1 MEGREVREA
10 GVGKGVRRKLGVK
23 TKVTIYSMGLL
34 ALGACFN
41 YLSEAMKA
49 LPEILKERDG
59 FCNLIFLGK
68 LSKTF

>member
-34 ALGACFN
+34 SLGACAN
-41 YLSEAMKA
+41 NRSGAMKE
-49 LPEILKERDG
+49 LPNILNARESSR
-59 FCNLIFLGK
+59 
-68 LSKTF
+68 